1 MNTVY
6 VCGFPDY
13 KAQPQLNEVN
23 SLSSKDVSKM
33 KIMKGCVNKIKNNY
47 IYYNIE
53 TLVGQAGGAIIL
65 IKQNKF
71 YLIGLHS
78 QYNTK

>member
-1 MNTVY
+1 
-6 VCGFPDY
+6 
-13 KAQPQLNEVN
+13 
-23 SLSSKDVSKM
+23 M

-78 QYNTK
+78 